1 MTKSSKVPQLKIQE
15 LSSLRAWCVVLTSAL
30 FFFYIFIQMNLF
42 NSINSELVKEFQFNA
57 EQLSYLFAFFS
68 YGNVIF
74 LFPAGILLD
83 RFSVRKIL
91 LFVFVLSIVATYV
104 FSTASTL
111 WIMNASRLAIGVAG
125 SFALLSAIKLASRWF
140 EPRHMAVVIGTVV
153 TMAMFGGTIAQ
164 TPLTL
169 LTQSFGWRHAMQLVV
184 ALGVI
189 LVIVQLMIVRDEPK
203 GLEKLDIEEHKQL
216 QKFGFWH
223 SLGITVTNK
232 QNWLSG
238 IYISLVNLPLF
249 IFGGIW
255 GVPFLTQIH
264 HLTKLEATAVTSM
277 IFIGMMI
284 GSPLAG
290 LISDRLGLRKL
301 PMIIGAILSILV
313 MLVIMFAPTLPFA
326 AEMFLFFTL
335 GFVISSQVI
344 GYPVIAE
351 SNPHTI
357 TATATSLGSVLI
369 MSGGMLVPLFG
380 WLLESS
386 GNTLINS
393 VIGYSLAD
401 FTRANYLMLVGLIIA
416 LIVSFLI
423 KETYC
428 KQMVQKTHP

>member
-1 MTKSSKVPQLKIQE
+1 MTKSNRAPQPKIQE
-15 LSSLRAWCVVLTSAL
+15 LSSPHAWLVVLTSAL
-30 FFFYIFIQMNLF
+30 FFFYVFMQMNLF
-42 NSINSELVKEFQFNA
+42 NSINSELVKDFQFNA
-57 EQLSYLFAFFS
+57 KQLSSLFAFYS

-83 RFSVRKIL
+83 RFSVRKLL
-91 LFVFVLSIVATYV
+91 LFMFTISIVATYI
-104 FSTASTL
+104 FSTVSTL
-111 WIMNASRLAIGVAG
+111 WIMNVSRLAIGIAG
-125 SFALLSAIKLASRWF
+125 SFTLLSAVKLASRWF

-169 LTQSFGWRHAMQLVV
+169 LTQHFGWRHAMQFVV

-189 LVIVQLMIVRDEPK
+189 LIIVQLIIVRDEPK

-216 QKFGFWH
+216 EKLGFWH
-223 SLGITVTNK
+223 SLGITITNM

-238 IYISLVNLPLF
+238 IYIGLVNLPLF

-264 HLTKLEATAVTSM
+264 HLTKVQATAVTSM
-277 IFIGMMI
+277 LFVGMML

-290 LISDRLGLRKL
+290 LISDRMGLRKL

-313 MLVIMFAPTLPFA
+313 MLFVMFAPTLPFV
-326 AEMFLFFTL
+326 AEMFLYFTL
-335 GFVISSQVI
+335 GLVISSQVI

-357 TATATSLGSVLI
+357 TATATSLASVLT
-369 MSGGMLVPLFG
+369 MSGGMLVQLFG
-380 WLLESS
+380 WLLELS
-386 GNTLINS
+386 GNAFINN

-401 FTRANYLMLVGLIIA
+401 FTRANYLMLVGLIVA
-416 LIVSFLI
+416 LIASFLI

-428 KQMVQKTHP
+428 KQMVQKD